1 MPPARCPILPKS
13 AAWRHER
20 APRDQGSG
28 AAPRRP
34 ADTGGFVLH
43 RSDHPTEPM
52 PSQSAPVFALVAQG
66 AKHAAVGE
74 HAFSYGA
81 GQFVVSSVELPV
93 IAHVSRATPA
103 EPYLVLGLHL
113 RPPLVAELLRE
124 APPASRGEPA
134 PGFAVSTAGEE
145 LLDAVL

>member
-1 MPPARCPILPKS
+1 
-13 AAWRHER
+13 
-20 APRDQGSG
+20 
-28 AAPRRP
+28 
-34 ADTGGFVLH
+34 
-43 RSDHPTEPM
+43 M
-52 PSQSAPVFALVAQG
+52 PSQSAPVFALVTQG

-74 HAFSYGA
+74 RAFSYGA

-113 RPPLVAELLRE
+113 RPPLVADLLVE
-124 APPASRGEPA
+124 APPATRGEPA

-145 LLDAVL
+145 LLDAVLRLLRLLDRPDDQRVLWAGVEREVIWRLLTGPQ